1 VRAHPTYRTVG
12 WHEEA
17 PWWGVVV
24 RKRVEMSHHPLA
36 DMLNAFIRSGLVID
50 HVAEAGDRPVPNT
63 LAIRAR
69 KAT

>member
-1 VRAHPTYRTVG
+1 
-12 WHEEA
+12 
-17 PWWGVVV
+17 
-24 RKRVEMSHHPLA
+24 MSHHPLA